1 MGENVADVTE
11 RVWVRQQDVNRH
23 AASGH
28 VHPDVTE
35 RNATAGDAPQEDAT
49 ARDAPQEDAGS
60 IDAPQEDAT
69 AGDAPQEDVTAGNA
83 PQEDAGSID
92 GTSEGEEQERY
103 RNRSVTAVTERNATA
118 RNAPQKIN
126 VQHNGNG

>member
-23 AASGH
+23 VASGH

-35 RNATAGDAPQEDAT
+35 RNATAGNSPQEDAT
-49 ARDAPQEDAGS
+49 ARDAPQEDA
-60 IDAPQEDAT
+60 T
-69 AGDAPQEDVTAGNA
+69 ARDA